1 MKPQEFTAK
10 YANTVYY
17 DTDTQESYI
26 RIPVTDLN
34 ELGFM
39 QHTLLENLNL
49 LSQLNDDLKAD
60 RDLKDCVF
68 WISKILL
75 SSYPTDELAGVS
87 KLIQTVSKLM

>member
-10 YANTVYY
+10 YANTVYH
-17 DTDTQESYI
+17 DADTQESYI

-39 QHTLLENLNL
+39 QYTLLENLNL
-49 LSQLNDDLKAD
+49 LSQLDDDLKAD
-60 RDLKDCVF
+60 RDVKDCVF

-87 KLIQTVSKLM
+87 KLIQSVSKLM